1 MSLTSFLEIP
11 DVRAKFQMEFKKP
24 DFSIK
29 RELLAPLLLQG
40 HSRLIGTSFDYLQR
54 FYTKYL
60 NPHAQED
67 EGGWAAERAIR
78 VLKRQGKID
87 LYELGNVAVAE
98 ARQNYQQFLKT

>member
-11 DVRAKFQMEFKKP
+11 DVRAKFSLEFQKP
-24 DFSIK
+24 KFDVK
-29 RELLAPLLLQG
+29 RELLAPLLLEG
-40 HSRLIGTSFDYLQR
+40 HSRLIGTAADYLLR
-54 FYTKYL
+54 FYAKYI
-60 NPHAQED
+60 NPHAEED